1 MRLSVWRLVPQLIL
15 SWNLIGNCFLI
26 ASFVGPESQDY
37 LWWRSPLLASRCF
50 ALALLLIWLQNE
62 ERELKSFLSI
72 SRKIADVWSQCID
85 VGAEGVVLVIDI
97 LRPIDNVSPTRLGVR
112 RTPGKEKEDVKLVK
126 EFIGLE
132 CYLSHRRFVP
142 ILRCPRMAYYMEYPF
157 WDTCTDFKQLKM
169 SFGDINWAVFWLL

>member
-1 MRLSVWRLVPQLIL
+1 M
-15 SWNLIGNCFLI
+15 
-26 ASFVGPESQDY
+26 
-37 LWWRSPLLASRCF
+37 
-50 ALALLLIWLQNE
+50 QNE

-72 SRKIADVWSQCID
+72 RRKIADVWSQCID
-85 VGAEGVVLVIDI
+85 VGTEEVVLVIDI

-142 ILRCPRMAYYMEYPF
+142 ILRCPHMAYYMEYPF
-157 WDTCTDFKQLKM
+157 SDSFTDLKQFEK
-169 SFGDINWAVFWLL
+169 SFGNM

>member
-1 MRLSVWRLVPQLIL
+1 M
-15 SWNLIGNCFLI
+15 
-26 ASFVGPESQDY
+26 
-37 LWWRSPLLASRCF
+37 
-50 ALALLLIWLQNE
+50 

-72 SRKIADVWSQCID
+72 SRKIADVWSQFID
-85 VGAEGVVLVIDI
+85 VGTEEVVLVIDI

-142 ILRCPRMAYYMEYPF
+142 ILRCPHMAYYMEYPF
-157 WDTCTDFKQLKM
+157 SDSCTDFKQFKM
-169 SFGDINWAVFWLL
+169 SLEISSELCFDYCCAT

>member
-1 MRLSVWRLVPQLIL
+1 M
-15 SWNLIGNCFLI
+15 
-26 ASFVGPESQDY
+26 
-37 LWWRSPLLASRCF
+37 
-50 ALALLLIWLQNE
+50 QNE

-85 VGAEGVVLVIDI
+85 VGTEEVVLVIDI

-142 ILRCPRMAYYMEYPF
+142 ILRCPHMAYYMEYPF
-157 WDTCTDFKQLKM
+157 LDSFTDFKQSKK
-169 SFGDINWAVFWLL
+169 SFGNI